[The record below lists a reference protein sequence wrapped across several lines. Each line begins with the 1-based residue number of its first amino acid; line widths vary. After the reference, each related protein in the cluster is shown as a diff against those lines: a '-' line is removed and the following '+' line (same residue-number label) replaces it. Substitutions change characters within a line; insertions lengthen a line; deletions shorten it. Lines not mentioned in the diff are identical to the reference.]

1 MRLTFIATALV
12 TCATTLSTPSYAQYQ
27 RYAQYQHCIPGRGC
41 VPAPQEKYNACFQLA
56 LQRGLTVT
64 VGDYRNLDFFIHQC
78 LEGKIPR

>member
-12 TCATTLSTPSYAQYQ
+12 TCATALSTPS
-27 RYAQYQHCIPGRGC
+27 YAQYQHCIPGRGC